1 MPLFDRN
8 PKPKKRARPFA
19 SFLLAMILC
28 TSLLSCTHRNR
39 SPVIAIIESTGG
51 TSFWRL
57 FSQNVSERAQHFGL
71 VLNWSDPQSAAEY
84 EVQAKLLSNA
94 VQQHVNGIILA
105 PSHQLVLAE
114 GVRRAYAAGIP
125 VVIVDSPIA
134 VQPSEYVTSIGCSD
148 EAIGFMAAQQF
159 TQTIGSRARI
169 LVVGASPTLQTTA
182 QREESLRRALARFDP
197 GARIVASR
205 YSLSD
210 WARARRTTLDA
221 LSEKTE
227 INAVF
232 SSDDF
237 STHGVLNALRSI
249 PPSRHLTS
257 VTVDNGAES
266 VEGVRSGL
274 LSAAIACDA
283 GTIGRLAVE
292 AMHDALEGR
301 PVEKLIQTEAILI
314 TKKNIDTPAVH
325 RIVEP

>member
-1 MPLFDRN
+1 MLSLTRRTKYRQALRSFWTFFVTVLC
-8 PKPKKRARPFA
+8 AA
-19 SFLLAMILC
+19 S
-28 TSLLSCTHRNR
+28 LSCSDHKRT
-39 SPVIAIIESTGG
+39 PVVSIIESTGG
-51 TSFWRL
+51 TSFWNL
-57 FSQNVSERAQHFGL
+57 FSQNVRDRAQHYGYL
-71 VLNWSDPQSAAEY
+71 LKWSDPQSAADY
-84 EVQAKLLSNA
+84 EVQAKLLSEA

-159 TQTIGSRARI
+159 AQAMGANARI
-169 LVVGASPTLQTTA
+169 LVIGASPTLQTTA
-182 QREESLRRALARFDP
+182 QREESLRRALARFNP
-197 GARIVASR
+197 EARIVASR

-221 LSEKTE
+221 LSENPQ

-237 STHGVLNALRSI
+237 SAHGVLNALRSI
-249 PPSRHLTS
+249 QSSRHLIS
-257 VTVDNGAES
+257 VTVDSGGES
-266 VEGVRSGL
+266 LDAVRSGL
-274 LSAAIACDA
+274 LNAAIACDA
-283 GTIGRLAVE
+283 STIGRLAVD

-301 PVEKLIQTEAILI
+301 PVEKLIQTEALLV
-314 TKKNIDTPAVH
+314 TKANIDTPEVR
-325 RIVEP
+325 RIAP